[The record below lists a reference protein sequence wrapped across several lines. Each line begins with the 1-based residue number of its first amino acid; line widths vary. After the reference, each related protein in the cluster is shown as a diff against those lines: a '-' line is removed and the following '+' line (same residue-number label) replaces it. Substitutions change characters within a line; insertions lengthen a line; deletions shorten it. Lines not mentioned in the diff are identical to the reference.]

1 MEHNQSDSGP
11 FPAESGGINRN
22 TSIDYDQL
30 LDGCSEIGV
39 QLVRF
44 GGEIQRAEDTVRRLM
59 AAYGL
64 EGEVFAVPNC
74 VWASLLAPDGSIHA
88 RMRRVPAGAT
98 DIEGIERLNDL
109 SRRLCADP
117 PSDPAQL
124 SVLCRETLAGL
135 TAYPAALV
143 LGGYFLGACFFALF
157 FSGGWAEAAA
167 AGLAGLASG
176 AVLLAL
182 GRARANAFI
191 ATLISSFILASA
203 AYGLLA
209 LGAPVNIEVT
219 IAGGLMVL
227 VPGLVFTSFM
237 TDLLTGDMLAGLITF
252 ARAVLSAAAIALG
265 TGAAMAL
272 YRELFTGTGS
282 LGTVS
287 YVGPLC
293 CVFAFAGCLGFCPSF
308 NVQGI
313 GALLC
318 CLGGGISWAV
328 YLFAESLCGNSF
340 ISTLAAAV
348 AVSAYSE
355 VMARVRKCPATSY
368 LTIALFPLVPG
379 LTIYQAMDYA
389 IRGDMDLFWEKLF
402 RTFGIAGCIALGL
415 LMVSAALDLHRRWK
429 HRRPVTAL

>member
-1 MEHNQSDSGP
+1 MEHDNL
-11 FPAESGGINRN
+11 
-22 TSIDYDQL
+22 DYDQL

-39 QLVRF
+39 QIVRF
-44 GGEIQRAEDTVRRLM
+44 GGEIQRAEDTVRRLL

-74 VWASLLAPDGSIHA
+74 VWASVVAPDGGIHA
-88 RMRRVPAGAT
+88 RMRRVPAIAT
-98 DIEGIERLNDL
+98 NIEGIERLNDL
-109 SRRLCADP
+109 SRRLCANP
-117 PSDPAQL
+117 PADPAL
-124 SVLCRETLAGL
+124 LHTSCRETLAGL
-135 TAYPAALV
+135 PSYPAALV
-143 LGGYFLGACFFALF
+143 LGGYFLGAFFFALF
-157 FSGGWAEAAA
+157 FSGGGAEAAA

-182 GRARANAFI
+182 SRARANAFI
-191 ATLISSFILASA
+191 ATLASSFALAAA

-209 LGAPVNIEVT
+209 LGAPINIEVT

-237 TDLLTGDMLAGLITF
+237 SDLLTGDMLAGLATF
-252 ARAVLSAAAIALG
+252 ARAVLSAGAIALG

-272 YRELFTGTGS
+272 YHSLFTGAGS
-282 LGTVS
+282 LLTVS
-287 YVGPLC
+287 YAGPLC
-293 CVFAFAGCLGFCPSF
+293 CVFAFVACLGFCPSF

-318 CLGGGISWAV
+318 CLGGGLGWAV
-328 YLFAESLCGNSF
+328 YLLAESLCKNSLV
-340 ISTLAAAV
+340 STLAAAIV
-348 AVSAYSE
+348 VSAYSE

-379 LTIYQAMDYA
+379 LTIYQAMDYG
-389 IRGDMDLFWEKLF
+389 IRGDTELFWETFF

-429 HRRPVTAL
+429 RR

>member
-1 MEHNQSDSGP
+1 MEHDGL
-11 FPAESGGINRN
+11 
-22 TSIDYDQL
+22 DYDLL

-39 QLVRF
+39 QLVHF
-44 GGEIQRAEDTVRRLM
+44 GGEIQRAEDTVRRLF

-74 VWASLLAPDGSIHA
+74 VWASVRTPDGGIHA
-88 RMRRVPAGAT
+88 RMRRVPPIAT
-98 DIEGIERLNDL
+98 NIEGIERLNDL
-109 SRRLCADP
+109 SRRLCAQPPADP
-117 PSDPAQL
+117 SL
-124 SVLCRETLAGL
+124 LRTYCRDVLAGL
-135 TAYPAALV
+135 PSYPAALV
-143 LGGYFLGACFFALF
+143 LGGYFLGAFCFTLF

-176 AVLLAL
+176 AVLMAL

-191 ATLISSFILASA
+191 ATLASSLALAGA
-203 AYGLLA
+203 AYSLLA
-209 LGAPVNIEVT
+209 LGMPVNIEVT

-237 TDLLTGDMLAGLITF
+237 SDLLTGDMLAGLATF

-272 YRELFTGTGS
+272 YYRLFTGAGS
-282 LGTVS
+282 TATVN
-287 YVGPLC
+287 YAGPLC
-293 CVFAFAGCLGFCPSF
+293 CLFAFAGCLGFCPSF
-308 NVQGI
+308 NVQGV

-318 CLGGGISWAV
+318 CLGGGMSWAV
-328 YLFAESLCGNSF
+328 YLLAEGLCHNSF
-340 ISTLAAAV
+340 VSTLIAAI

-379 LTIYQAMDYA
+379 LTIYQAMDHV
-389 IRGDMDLFWEKLF
+389 IRGDMDLFWDKFF

-415 LMVSAALDLHRRWK
+415 LMVSSALELYRRAAK
-429 HRRPVTAL
+429 KKV

>member
-1 MEHNQSDSGP
+1 MEHDGL
-11 FPAESGGINRN
+11 
-22 TSIDYDQL
+22 DYDRL

-44 GGEIQRAEDTVRRLM
+44 GGEIQRAEDTVRRLF

-74 VWASLLAPDGSIHA
+74 VWASVRTPDGRIHA
-88 RMRRVPAGAT
+88 RMRRVPPIAT
-98 DIEGIERLNDL
+98 NIEGIERLNDL

-117 PSDPAQL
+117 PADPAL
-124 SVLCRETLAGL
+124 LREYCRETVAGL
-135 TAYPAALV
+135 PSYPTALM
-143 LGGYFLGACFFALF
+143 LGGYFLGAFSFTLF
-157 FSGGWAEAAA
+157 FFGGLIEATA
-167 AGLAGLASG
+167 AGLAGLAAG
-176 AVLLAL
+176 AVLLLL
-182 GRARANAFI
+182 GRARANAFM
-191 ATLISSFILASA
+191 TTLASSLVLA
-203 AYGLLA
+203 AVAYGLLA

-237 TDLLTGDMLAGLITF
+237 SDLLTGDMLAGLATF

-272 YRELFTGTGS
+272 YYSLFTGVGS
-282 LGTVS
+282 LEAVR
-287 YVGPLC
+287 YAGPLC
-293 CVFAFAGCLGFCPSF
+293 CAFAFLGCLGFCPSV

-318 CLGGGISWAV
+318 CLGGALGWAV
-328 YLFAESLCGNSF
+328 YLLAEGLCHNSF
-340 ISTLAAAV
+340 VSTLIAAV
-348 AVSAYSE
+348 SVSAYSE

-379 LTIYQAMDYA
+379 LTIYQAMDHV
-389 IRGDMDLFWEKLF
+389 IRGDMDLFWEKFFL
-402 RTFGIAGCIALGL
+402 TFGIAGCIALGL
-415 LMVSAALDLHRRWK
+415 LMVSSALDLYRRWK
-429 HRRPVTAL
+429 RR

>member
-1 MEHNQSDSGP
+1 MDHDRFDAASPS
-11 FPAESGGINRN
+11 SL
-22 TSIDYDQL
+22 DYDLL

-44 GGEIQRAEDTVRRLM
+44 GGEIQRAEDTVRRLF

-74 VWASLLAPDGSIHA
+74 VWASVRSPDGGIHA
-88 RMRRVPAGAT
+88 RMRRVPPIAT
-98 DIEGIERLNDL
+98 NIEGIERLNDL
-109 SRRLCADP
+109 SRRLCAHP
-117 PSDPAQL
+117 PADPALLRAYCRDVLEGL
-124 SVLCRETLAGL
+124 SS
-135 TAYPAALV
+135 YPAALV
-143 LGGYFLGACFFALF
+143 LGGYFLGAFFFALF
-157 FSGGWAEAAA
+157 FSGGWAEAVA

-182 GRARANAFI
+182 GRAQANAFI
-191 ATLISSFILASA
+191 ATLASSLALGSA
-203 AYGLLA
+203 AYSLLA
-209 LGAPVNIEVT
+209 LGIPINIEVT

-237 TDLLTGDMLAGLITF
+237 SDLLTGDMLAGLATF

-272 YRELFTGTGS
+272 YYRLFTGAGS
-282 LGTVS
+282 PETVS
-287 YVGPLC
+287 YAGPLC
-293 CVFAFAGCLGFCPSF
+293 CLFAFVACLGFCPSF

-313 GALLC
+313 GAVLC
-318 CLGGGISWAV
+318 CLGGGLGWGV
-328 YLFAESLCGNSF
+328 YLLAEGLCHNSF
-340 ISTLAAAV
+340 VSTLIAAIS
-348 AVSAYSE
+348 VSAYSE

-379 LTIYQAMDYA
+379 LTIYQAMDHV
-389 IRGDMDLFWEKLF
+389 IRGDMDLFWDKFF

-415 LMVSAALDLHRRWK
+415 LMVSSALELHRRAAK
-429 HRRPVTAL
+429 RR